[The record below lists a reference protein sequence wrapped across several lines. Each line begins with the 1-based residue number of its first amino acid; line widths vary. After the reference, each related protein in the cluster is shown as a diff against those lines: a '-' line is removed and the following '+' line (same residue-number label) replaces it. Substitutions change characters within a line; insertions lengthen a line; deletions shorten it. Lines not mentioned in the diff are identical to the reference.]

1 MIVVADTTPL
11 NYLVLIGQIELLSTL
26 YNRVLIPSEV
36 HSELLNARTPPQVRA
51 WASTLPAWCEMRT
64 VASPPDA
71 VLCELDAGE
80 RDAILLALET
90 GIDTLLMDESEGRK
104 EAKRRN
110 LKVTGTVAVLENA
123 AKLGHI
129 DFRAALQLLDQTN
142 FRLSQKIRDEFI
154 RRNP

>member
-1 MIVVADTTPL
+1 
-11 NYLVLIGQIELLSTL
+11 
-26 YNRVLIPSEV
+26 
-36 HSELLNARTPPQVRA
+36 
-51 WASTLPAWCEMRT
+51 MRT

-90 GIDTLLMDESEGRK
+90 GIDTLLIDESEGRK